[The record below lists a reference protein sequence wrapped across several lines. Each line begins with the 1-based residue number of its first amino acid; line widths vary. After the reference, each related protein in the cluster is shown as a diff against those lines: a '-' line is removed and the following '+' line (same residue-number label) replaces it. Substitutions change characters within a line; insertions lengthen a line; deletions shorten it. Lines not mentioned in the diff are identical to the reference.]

1 MGIFSSIKDAIFGKD
16 EPAKQAPSAA
26 RPAAKPGTAPAGKPA
41 PKTGN
46 AWADAPVVERQSID
60 TVDVENHLDSMPGA
74 DRLNWRTSIVDLLKL
89 INVDSD
95 FASRK
100 ALASELGRED
110 YEGSAEDN
118 VWLHKRT
125 MRELAAHG
133 GKVPP
138 EYLD

>member
-1 MGIFSSIKDAIFGKD
+1 MEAYIYDAVRTPRG
-16 EPAKQAPSAA
+16 
-26 RPAAKPGTAPAGKPA
+26 RGKPDGSLHEITPIQLA
-41 PKTGN
+41 TQVLE
-46 AWADAPVVERQSID
+46 AIRDRTAID

-95 FASRK
+95 YASRK

-118 VWLHKRT
+118 VWLHRRT

>member
-16 EPAKQAPSAA
+16 EPAKTA
-26 RPAAKPGTAPAGKPA
+26 RPAAQSGAQPGTPPAGKPA
-41 PKTGN
+41 PETGN
-46 AWADAPVVERQSID
+46 AWADAPVVERQSVD

-95 FASRK
+95 YASRK
-100 ALASELGRED
+100 ALATELGRAD